1 MEENNQTV
9 ESEYEWENQAANIS
23 HHVKTSNKKKKEDFE
38 VLVNNKTLD
47 LDGVRVLTEKTMRS
61 ETTTTSKVVLPPIYN
76 NTIENSSVKTNAT
89 NHRLTTEETAFAKM
103 ATDNTATIN
112 PTSTPPAST
121 GKSGSL
127 KASLR
132 LEATNSTEALGY
144 WDLLQS
150 WLPQVWK

>member
-1 MEENNQTV
+1 MEENKNTV
-9 ESEYEWENQAANIS
+9 DSEYEWENLAANIS
-23 HHVKTSNKKKKEDFE
+23 HHVKTSNEKKKEDLE
-38 VLVNNKTLD
+38 VLALD
-47 LDGVRVLTEKTMRS
+47 LDGVRVLTEKTMMS
-61 ETTTTSKVVLPPIYN
+61 ESTTPSKVVLPPIYN

-121 GKSGSL
+121 GKIGSL

-132 LEATNSTEALGY
+132 LQATNSTEAISY